1 MPTSV
6 LGACKPTQ
14 DPEKPE
20 HIVLMFG
27 GVSKIIRRFLTA

>member
-20 HIVLMFG
+20 HIVLMFECQKLYTD
-27 GVSKIIRRFLTA
+27 S